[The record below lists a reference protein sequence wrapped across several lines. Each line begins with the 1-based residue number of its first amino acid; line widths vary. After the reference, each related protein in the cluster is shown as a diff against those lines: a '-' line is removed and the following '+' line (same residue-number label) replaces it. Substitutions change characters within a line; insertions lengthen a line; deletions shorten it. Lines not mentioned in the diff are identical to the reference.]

1 MEQLQL
7 ATAVEERGED
17 GRERDGPPRPDV
29 GLRSRQA
36 YQRQGRHHP
45 PLLRRPRQILTPG
58 AARRIRDQSTH
69 AQEIAWNRLVVQ
81 EKLRNLHGARESE
94 TFKECVVSH
103 LRGFIWISGTFV
115 GRVAYDYTILLLL
128 HEDKQTHIII
138 QTENNLVP

>member
-1 MEQLQL
+1 M
-7 ATAVEERGED
+7 AKPA
-17 GRERDGPPRPDV
+17 PCSDV

-69 AQEIAWNRLVVQ
+69 AQEIAWNRL

-115 GRVAYDYTILLLL
+115 GRLAYGY
-128 HEDKQTHIII
+128 HIITI
-138 QTENNLVP
+138 